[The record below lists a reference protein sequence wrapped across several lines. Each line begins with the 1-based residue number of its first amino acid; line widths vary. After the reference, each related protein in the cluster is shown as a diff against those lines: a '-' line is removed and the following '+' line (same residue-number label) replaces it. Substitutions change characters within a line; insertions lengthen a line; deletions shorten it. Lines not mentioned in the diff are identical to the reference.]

1 MCIHVHMH
9 ACMYVRTCVCLSLWL
24 KGPVTDPILG
34 AGHVSIPLL
43 LLPGLEGEL
52 SLYSLSLSLSLS
64 ACGCWHLLL
73 RTGGERRQGE
83 GESDELELC
92 KPFMQSHGHLP
103 TNYSRCKTRSDGDT

>member
-1 MCIHVHMH
+1 MYICMQH

-52 SLYSLSLSLSLS
+52 SLDSLSLSVSLGMRMLAS
-64 ACGCWHLLL
+64 AAENG
-73 RTGGERRQGE
+73 RGKETRGGRERRARA
-83 GESDELELC
+83 L
-92 KPFMQSHGHLP
+92 
-103 TNYSRCKTRSDGDT
+103 